1 MAVDYDITQYKK
13 IQKILTKHEIDTP
26 EQLEKSLT
34 ELGCLRLK
42 GLRERARGRTLHMLD
57 ILNKYQD
64 RENKKESERDYDP
77 NDTPAFPM

>member
-1 MAVDYDITQYKK
+1 MHTNKEIKYKK
-13 IQKILTKHEIDTP
+13 IEKILAKYNIDTP

-34 ELGCLRLK
+34 QLDCLRLK
-42 GLRERARGRTLHMLD
+42 GLREEARGRTLHMLD
-57 ILNKYQD
+57 TLNKYQD